1 MLSKTDGSDAVMAKT
16 QNVDMF
22 FTELLERC
30 SGVSLTYGVEGE
42 VT

>member
-1 MLSKTDGSDAVMAKT
+1 MLSKTDGADAVMAKT

-30 SGVSLTYGVEGE
+30 SSASPAHGMQG
-42 VT
+42 